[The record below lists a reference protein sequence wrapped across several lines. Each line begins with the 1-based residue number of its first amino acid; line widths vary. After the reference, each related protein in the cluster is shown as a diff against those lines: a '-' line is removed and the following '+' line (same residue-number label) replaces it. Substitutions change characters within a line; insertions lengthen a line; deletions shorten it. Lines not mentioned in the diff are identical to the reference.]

1 LSSLYLNRFVVIKL
15 KKTCQSQLKSTQIDS
30 NRLKST
36 QKSID
41 DIPSK
46 KNRGKKNLFGV
57 DFFNYL
63 RTVLNNNQTNGLK
76 PWFFKNVSKIHQ
88 KTVMKTVEKSWL
100 NNQSVCQKKQQEDD
114 KRKQKICDLCLVAIQ
129 LSFSL
134 IRNR

>member
-1 LSSLYLNRFVVIKL
+1 VS
-15 KKTCQSQLKSTQIDS
+15 KSTQIDSS

-41 DIPSK
+41 DNPTK
-46 KNRGKKNLFGV
+46 KSWKKNLFGV

>member
-1 LSSLYLNRFVVIKL
+1 MSSLYLNRFVVIKL

-30 NRLKST
+30 SRLKNPSMIIL
-36 QKSID
+36 QKNSW
-41 DIPSK
+41 
-46 KNRGKKNLFGV
+46 KKNLFGV